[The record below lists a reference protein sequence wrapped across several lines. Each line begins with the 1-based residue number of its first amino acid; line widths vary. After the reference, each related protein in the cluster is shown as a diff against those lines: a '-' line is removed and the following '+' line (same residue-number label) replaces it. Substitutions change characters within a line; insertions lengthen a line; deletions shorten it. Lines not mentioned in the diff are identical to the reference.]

1 MLTKVRA
8 PAAASGLAT
17 LLAAAALASSAAA
30 QQAITDSAT
39 GQAAPAA
46 PGAAAAGGV
55 ATPETAQPGQAYV
68 AGTEGD
74 WQIRCLKAPEGPDPC
89 QIHQLL
95 KDSQG
100 NAVAEMTLFDLPGDQ
115 QAAMGGSIIVP
126 LETLLTAEVTL
137 QVDDGPARTYPF
149 AFCTAQGCVAS
160 IGLTEAEV
168 AEMRAGT
175 AASIAVVPAQAPDQ
189 RVTVTASLMGFTA
202 ASRRVAMPAE

>member
-39 GQAAPAA
+39 
-46 PGAAAAGGV
+46 
-55 ATPETAQPGQAYV
+55 GQAYV

-175 AASIAVVPAQAPDQ
+175 AASIAVVPAHGPPRGAAPTSREATPRPGEAQARPH
-189 RVTVTASLMGFTA
+189 RSIH
-202 ASRRVAMPAE
+202 R